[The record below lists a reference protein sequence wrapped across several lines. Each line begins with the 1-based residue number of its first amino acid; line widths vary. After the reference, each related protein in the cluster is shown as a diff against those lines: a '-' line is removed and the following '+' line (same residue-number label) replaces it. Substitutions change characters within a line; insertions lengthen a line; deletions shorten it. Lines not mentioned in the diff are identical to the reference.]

1 MLRRGLA
8 VAGLRH
14 RRRPRRARLGVAP
27 RSGPHAAFAV
37 VERFR
42 LTGQIRGNAERG
54 TGWAALIPTFL
65 IPLFPR
71 VLREGFSLVL
81 AGGVIGV
88 VASLA
93 SSHLVASL
101 LFGITARDTATFAG
115 AAGAVGL
122 AALLAAL
129 LPARRAAR
137 IDPVVALRHE

>member
-1 MLRRGLA
+1 M
-8 VAGLRH
+8 
-14 RRRPRRARLGVAP
+14 
-27 RSGPHAAFAV
+27 
-37 VERFR
+37 
-42 LTGQIRGNAERG
+42 
-54 TGWAALIPTFL
+54 
-65 IPLFPR
+65 
-71 VLREGFSLVL
+71 REGFSLVL